1 MPNGVRP
8 QGYPGVPT
16 VVDDRVLAPAVR
28 ELTAIVE
35 LLTGQRGDGSL
46 AVPTLIKQI
55 ADLQRRVTALE
66 P

>member
-1 MPNGVRP
+1 
-8 QGYPGVPT
+8 VPT

-46 AVPTLIKQI
+46 AVPTLIKQVE
-55 ADLQRRVTALE
+55 DLQRRVKALE